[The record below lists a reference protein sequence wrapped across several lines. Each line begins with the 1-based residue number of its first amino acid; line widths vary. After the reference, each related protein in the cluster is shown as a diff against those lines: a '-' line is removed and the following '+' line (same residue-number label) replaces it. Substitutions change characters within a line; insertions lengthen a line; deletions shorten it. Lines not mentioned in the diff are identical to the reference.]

1 MQPFTPYAPSRPDEN
16 ILKSKG
22 MPSGPASSI
31 LFPQSNVGKSP
42 LLASASPAHV
52 PFTGPATTPADPLL
66 APRTG
71 GTTARTPSTAFT
83 PGVGL
88 TPALLPAARPSLGG
102 AGTMPFGAASVQR
115 PAPLRAAA
123 ADDRP
128 PITSL
133 FDVGGSSAAPN
144 LNAAA
149 PTTTAAASL
158 ASAATAFATA
168 SATTTN
174 GTTSSDL
181 WVTAFGF
188 HGTSMLPLVL
198 EELRPSGGEIRQH
211 TLGSGQWVH
220 VRYADWR
227 QQQQALA
234 KNGKVVH
241 GMMLGVVEGLHP
253 SADGLDAASASTA
266 GGGVPGGAIPL
277 RVQQP
282 RHVGPALRP
291 PPIAIADLGK
301 ASWWTRLC
309 EYVFGW

>member
-1 MQPFTPYAPSRPDEN
+1 M
-16 ILKSKG
+16 
-22 MPSGPASSI
+22 
-31 LFPQSNVGKSP
+31 
-42 LLASASPAHV
+42 
-52 PFTGPATTPADPLL
+52 
-66 APRTG
+66 
-71 GTTARTPSTAFT
+71 
-83 PGVGL
+83 
-88 TPALLPAARPSLGG
+88 
-102 AGTMPFGAASVQR
+102 
-115 PAPLRAAA
+115 
-123 ADDRP
+123 
-128 PITSL
+128 
-133 FDVGGSSAAPN
+133 
-144 LNAAA
+144 
-149 PTTTAAASL
+149 
-158 ASAATAFATA
+158 
-168 SATTTN
+168 
-174 GTTSSDL
+174 
-181 WVTAFGF
+181 
-188 HGTSMLPLVL
+188 
-198 EELRPSGGEIRQH
+198 
-211 TLGSGQWVH
+211 H